1 MSSRPGSILWLMQ
14 HELRLFWRRG
24 KKRAI
29 SGLVMAGILLTV
41 WMLFS
46 FLIFSRVGPIIPPPP
61 FVTGPGD
68 GFALM
73 IVTIALA
80 FMGSVM
86 TSGAILAA
94 VDAIYTRNDLDLL
107 LSSPV
112 SPWRVLVVRSSA
124 IAIGALPI
132 YAGLLGPP
140 LLWMAIFSSPLWLSS
155 IFVLVTMAFAATG
168 LALLIVTGLFRLIGP
183 RSTRVLAQILSAVA
197 GAAIFLGFQYFNISS
212 RDTSFSSAEM
222 QATIAGLDIDPNAF
236 WLFPARAFTGEI
248 ISTVLWL
255 ALVAVLFPLGVYIFS
270 RSYVSDA
277 AAASAMGRKKRAS
290 DVRVAEVRGGL
301 MQSVIRKEFRLI
313 SRDPLLLSQI
323 GLQLLYLLPLGF
335 ILVRPDSG
343 MQLTPAAF
351 APALSLLASMLA
363 GSLIW
368 ITVSAEDAPD
378 LLASAPVSPRMVDR
392 AKLTAAITPV
402 LLLMVIPLAALLA
415 RDLWAGAWATAGVTC
430 AAFAAALIGLWRRN
444 PGSRRDFVRRR
455 AKASVLV
462 GLGQAIVT
470 LGITGTVGLGAYGYP
485 WLAIIPAIL
494 AMALL
499 GALYKPTPSFASAD

>member
-24 KKRAI
+24 KKRAL

-46 FLIFSRVGPIIPPPP
+46 YLIFSRVGPIIPPPP

-140 LLWMAIFSSPLWLSS
+140 LLWMAIFSSPLWLAS
-155 IFVLVTMAFAATG
+155 IIVLVTMAFAATG

-277 AAASAMGRKKRAS
+277 AAASAMGRRKRAS

-499 GALYKPTPSFASAD
+499 GALYKPTPSFAVSD

>member
-1 MSSRPGSILWLMQ
+1 MSRPGSVFWLMQ

-24 KKRAI
+24 KKRAL
-29 SGLVMAGILLTV
+29 SGLVLAGILLSG
-41 WMLFS
+41 WMLIS
-46 FLIFSRVGPIIPPPP
+46 FLIFQRVGPAIPPPP
-61 FVTGPGD
+61 FVNGPGD
-68 GFALM
+68 GFALL
-73 IVTIALA
+73 IVTVALG

-155 IFVLVTMAFAATG
+155 IFVLLTLAFAATG
-168 LALLIVTGLFRLIGP
+168 FALLIVTGLFRLIGP

-197 GAAIFLGFQYFNISS
+197 GAAVFLGFQYFNISS
-212 RDTSFSSAEM
+212 RDAGQMSGEQMQEM
-222 QATIAGLDIDPNAF
+222 IGSLNIDPNVW

-248 ISTVLWL
+248 VSTVLWIV
-255 ALVAVLFPLGVYIFS
+255 LVAILFAFGVYIFS

-277 AAASAMGRKKRAS
+277 AAASAMGRKKRVS
-290 DVRVAEVRGGL
+290 DGRVAQVRGGL
-301 MQSVIRKEFRLI
+301 MQTVIRKELRLV

-323 GLQLLYLLPLGF
+323 GLQMLYLLPLVF
-335 ILVRPDSG
+335 LLVRNDSG
-343 MQLTPAAF
+343 FTLTEAAF

-378 LLASAPVSPRMVDR
+378 LLASAPVAARAIDR
-392 AKLTAAITPV
+392 AKLTAAIGPV
-402 LLLMVIPLAALLA
+402 LALMTIPIVALLV
-415 RDLWAGAWATAGVTC
+415 RDIWAGAWAAAGVIC

-455 AKASVLV
+455 AKASTLV

-470 LGITGTVGLGAYGYP
+470 LGITGAVGLGAYGLP
-485 WLAIIPAIL
+485 WLAIIPGIL
-494 AMALL
+494 AAALL
-499 GALYKPTPSFASAD
+499 GALYKPTPAFAAAD